1 MATNNFIVDN
11 QEIWAKEQQ
20 RVFDKRN
27 YGVMIAD
34 TSFES
39 QLSKGDT
46 VNRPYR
52 AEMSVQAYNYGTD
65 ATIDT
70 HTDTNE
76 QMTVNQKI
84 MVTFQAESYEEI
96 QNNYRIVASYA
107 RDALVKVSNQIDA
120 DILGECEASAAS
132 VVDAGDVGGSA
143 GTPITLG
150 TTTTMPALASVLE
163 KLALLDTLDE
173 GNVYGIIS
181 PQFEFQLMQ
190 INAGR
195 DTQMGDKITKA
206 GYIMELYGIKL
217 FRSNLLTGSA
227 VLGLATQ
234 PTAADTVVIAGQTFT
249 FVSSIGTTAG
259 NVLIGANVDATRAS
273 LETLLNTPGTT
284 TATGVALTG
293 TTLRKFELNVSAVN
307 DDTANTLRV
316 VQKGVGSIVVSE
328 TLTDGT
334 DAWAK
339 ETQHNYFCVKGAT
352 ALVIQSKAKVEYR
365 DEPKSLITNG
375 LAHSLYG
382 WKTFADGAKMLV
394 DVQIA
399 SAGF

>member
-1 MATNNFIVDN
+1 MATNNFAYDN

-27 YGVMIAD
+27 YGVMVAD

-52 AEMSVQAYNYGTD
+52 AEMSVQLYEYGTD

-76 QMTVNQKI
+76 QMTINRKI

-107 RDALVKVSNQIDA
+107 RDALVKVSNQIDS
-120 DILGECEASAAS
+120 DILGETENAAS

-150 TTTTMPALASVLE
+150 TTTTMPTLAAVLE

-181 PQFEFQLMQ
+181 PQFESQLMQ

-217 FRSNLLTGSA
+217 FRSNLLAGSA
-227 VLGLATQ
+227 VLGLATN
-234 PTAADTVVIAGQTFT
+234 PTANDTVVIAGQTFT

-259 NVLIGANVDATRAS
+259 NVLIAGAVDGTRAN
-273 LETLLNTPGTT
+273 LEALINAPGTT
-284 TATGVALTG
+284 TANGVALTG
-293 TTLRKFELNVSAVN
+293 TMLRKFELNISAVN
-307 DDTANTLRV
+307 NDTTDTLRV
-316 VQKGVGSIVVSE
+316 FQKGAGTISVSE

-375 LAHSLYG
+375 LAHSLFGY
-382 WKTFADGAKMLV
+382 KTFADGAKMLV

-399 SAGF
+399 SSGF